1 MNKRT
6 HNQLQQKELRRKLRT
21 HGTIAEATLW
31 QMLKSRQIEGFKFRR
46 QFGIGPYILDFYCPE
61 LRLCIELDGAPHFTE
76 MGRLQDKCRT
86 KDLLEIHYI
95 QTLRFENE
103 MVLKYTEWVRSK
115 IVEAVGLCRLGRSI
129 EDMIINPYLLD

>member
-6 HNQLQQKELRRKLRT
+6 HNHLQQKELRRELRT

-61 LRLCIELDGAPHFTE
+61 LRLCIELDGQPHFTPE
-76 MGRLQDKCRT
+76 GYEYDLHRT
-86 KDLLEIHYI
+86 EYLNRFHGI
-95 QTLRFENE
+95 QVMRFENIDVFCYPE
-103 MVLKYTEWVRSK
+103 NVLSEIRH
-115 IVEAVGLCRLGRSI
+115 
-129 EDMIINPYLLD
+129 MIDKLRVIKPLSP

>member
-61 LRLCIELDGAPHFTE
+61 LRLCIELDGQPHFTPE
-76 MGRLQDKCRT
+76 GYEYDLHRT
-86 KDLLEIHYI
+86 EYLNRFHGI
-95 QTLRFENE
+95 QVMRFENKDVFCYPE
-103 MVLKYTEWVRSK
+103 NILSEIRH
-115 IVEAVGLCRLGRSI
+115 
-129 EDMIINPYLLD
+129 MIDKLRVIKPLSP

>member
-1 MNKRT
+1 MWR
-6 HNQLQQKELRRKLRT
+6 L
-21 HGTIAEATLW
+21 
-31 QMLKSRQIEGFKFRR
+31 LKSRQIDGVKFRR
-46 QFGIGPYILDFYCPE
+46 QFGVDNYILDFYCPE

-76 MGRLQDKCRT
+76 VGRLRDKCRT
-86 KDLLEIHYI
+86 KDLREIHYI

-129 EDMIINPYLLD
+129 EDMIINPYILD

>member
-6 HNQLQQKELRRKLRT
+6 HNQLQQKELRRELRT

-61 LRLCIELDGAPHFTE
+61 LRLCIELDGQPHFTPE
-76 MGRLQDKCRT
+76 GYEYDLHRT
-86 KDLLEIHYI
+86 EYLNRFHGI
-95 QTLRFENE
+95 QVMRFENIDVFCYPE
-103 MVLKYTEWVRSK
+103 NVLSEIRH
-115 IVEAVGLCRLGRSI
+115 
-129 EDMIINPYLLD
+129 MIDKLRVIKPLSP

>member
-6 HNQLQQKELRRKLRT
+6 HNQLQQKELRRKFRT

-61 LRLCIELDGAPHFTE
+61 LRLCIELDGQPHFTPE
-76 MGRLQDKCRT
+76 GYEYDLHRT
-86 KDLLEIHYI
+86 EYLNRFHGI
-95 QTLRFENE
+95 QVMRFENIDVFCYPE
-103 MVLKYTEWVRSK
+103 NVLSEIRH
-115 IVEAVGLCRLGRSI
+115 
-129 EDMIINPYLLD
+129 MIDKLRVIKPLSP

>member
-31 QMLKSRQIEGFKFRR
+31 QMLKSRQIEEFKFRR

-61 LRLCIELDGAPHFTE
+61 LRLCIELDGQPHFTSE
-76 MGRLQDKCRT
+76 GYEYDLHRT
-86 KDLLEIHYI
+86 EYLNRFHGI
-95 QTLRFENE
+95 QVMRFENIDVFCYPE
-103 MVLKYTEWVRSK
+103 NVLSEIRH
-115 IVEAVGLCRLGRSI
+115 
-129 EDMIINPYLLD
+129 MIDKLRVIKPLSP

>member
-61 LRLCIELDGAPHFTE
+61 LRLCIELDGQPHFTPE
-76 MGRLQDKCRT
+76 GYEYDLHRT
-86 KDLLEIHYI
+86 EYLNRFHGI
-95 QTLRFENE
+95 QVMRFENIDVFCYPE
-103 MVLKYTEWVRSK
+103 NVLSEIRH
-115 IVEAVGLCRLGRSI
+115 
-129 EDMIINPYLLD
+129 MIDKLRVIKSLSP

>member
-61 LRLCIELDGAPHFTE
+61 LRLCIELDGQPHFTPE
-76 MGRLQDKCRT
+76 GYEYDLHRT
-86 KDLLEIHYI
+86 EYLNRFHGI
-95 QTLRFENE
+95 QVMRFENIDVFCYPE
-103 MVLKYTEWVRSK
+103 NVLSEIRH
-115 IVEAVGLCRLGRSI
+115 
-129 EDMIINPYLLD
+129 MIDKLRVIKPLSP

>member
-6 HNQLQQKELRRKLRT
+6 HNQLQQKELRRELRT

-61 LRLCIELDGAPHFTE
+61 LRLCIELDGQPHFTPE
-76 MGRLQDKCRT
+76 GYEYDLHRT
-86 KDLLEIHYI
+86 EYLNRFHGI
-95 QTLRFENE
+95 QVMRFENIDVFCYPE
-103 MVLKYTEWVRSK
+103 NVLSEIRH
-115 IVEAVGLCRLGRSI
+115 
-129 EDMIINPYLLD
+129 MIDKLRVIKPFSP

>member
-61 LRLCIELDGAPHFTE
+61 LRLCIELDGQPHFTPE
-76 MGRLQDKCRT
+76 GYEYDLHRT
-86 KDLLEIHYI
+86 EYLNRFHGI
-95 QTLRFENE
+95 QVMRFENKDVFCYPE
-103 MVLKYTEWVRSK
+103 NVLSEIRH
-115 IVEAVGLCRLGRSI
+115 
-129 EDMIINPYLLD
+129 MIDKLRVIKPLSP

>member
-61 LRLCIELDGAPHFTE
+61 LRLCIELDGQPHFTPE
-76 MGRLQDKCRT
+76 GYEYDLHRT
-86 KDLLEIHYI
+86 EYLNRFHGI
-95 QTLRFENE
+95 QVMRFENIDIFCYPE
-103 MVLKYTEWVRSK
+103 NVLSEIRH
-115 IVEAVGLCRLGRSI
+115 
-129 EDMIINPYLLD
+129 MIDKLRVIKPLSP

>member
-61 LRLCIELDGAPHFTE
+61 LRLCIELDGHPHFTPE
-76 MGRLQDKCRT
+76 GYEYDLHRT
-86 KDLLEIHYI
+86 EYLNRFHGI
-95 QTLRFENE
+95 QVMRFENIDVFCYPE
-103 MVLKYTEWVRSK
+103 NVLSEIRH
-115 IVEAVGLCRLGRSI
+115 
-129 EDMIINPYLLD
+129 MIDKLRVIKPLSP

>member
-6 HNQLQQKELRRKLRT
+6 HNQLQQKELRRELRT

-61 LRLCIELDGAPHFTE
+61 LRLCIELDGQPHFTPE
-76 MGRLQDKCRT
+76 GYEYDLHRT
-86 KDLLEIHYI
+86 EYLNRFHGI
-95 QTLRFENE
+95 QVMRFENKDVFCYPE
-103 MVLKYTEWVRSK
+103 NVLSEIRH
-115 IVEAVGLCRLGRSI
+115 
-129 EDMIINPYLLD
+129 MIDKLRVIKPLSP

>member
-6 HNQLQQKELRRKLRT
+6 HNQLQQKELRRILRT

-61 LRLCIELDGAPHFTE
+61 LRLCIELDGQPHFTPE
-76 MGRLQDKCRT
+76 GYEYDLHRT
-86 KDLLEIHYI
+86 EYLNRFHGI
-95 QTLRFENE
+95 QVMRFENKDVFCYPE
-103 MVLKYTEWVRSK
+103 NVLSEIRH
-115 IVEAVGLCRLGRSI
+115 
-129 EDMIINPYLLD
+129 INFNSRFGGCG